1 MLCTKTPLFIALLA
15 LTACATHASP
25 EDAHMADN
33 LCMQGKVLLMA
44 GKKTEARDI
53 YSSATKR
60 DAGNARAWNGLGA
73 ADDLLGKREDA
84 LEAYQHAI
92 DLMPNDMTAK
102 NNLAHLY
109 MEMGQPDKA
118 VELLQP
124 YADDRTAP
132 ATLRQNL
139 AAATKVVQAGST
151 DVYAELGSYPTDGMA
166 QGHIREAKSLLGNK
180 AKDLDFTIV
189 PEVKTGGG
197 VPTFTAK
204 ITGRNPQDICD
215 DLTAQAFPCIPHGK
229 Q

>member
-1 MLCTKTPLFIALLA
+1 
-15 LTACATHASP
+15 
-25 EDAHMADN
+25 MADN

-53 YSSATKR
+53 YASATKR

-84 LEAYQHAI
+84 QDAYQHAI

-132 ATLRQNL
+132 AALRQNL
-139 AAATKVVQAGST
+139 AAATKAIQDST
-151 DVYAELGSYPTDGMA
+151 NDIYAELGSYPTDGMA
-166 QGHIREAKSLLGNK
+166 QGHIREAKILLGRK
-180 AKDLDFTIV
+180 AKDLDFSIV

-204 ITGRNPQDICD
+204 IIGGDPQNICE
-215 DLTAQAFPCIPHGK
+215 DLTAQAIPCIPHGK